1 MEEELVV
8 RRVMPHDLVA
18 EQSVIGA
25 VLIDNGVMSDVCDV
39 LVEEDF
45 YDPACREIFRAI
57 RELYRDAAPVDPVTL
72 SDKMK
77 SLGILTEYRSPE
89 LFSHIIALVPTSANV
104 AQYVKIVRDKS
115 YARQIIKLSG
125 EASEQGYRDDEEI
138 EKLLNMVEGDIFRLT
153 ENYTRSTHDDGSMF
167 DIMMSALE
175 SIEKTAESGGRI
187 TGVPSGFADLDRM
200 TTGFHPSELILIA
213 ARPSM
218 GKTAL
223 VLNIA
228 EYVTVKKG
236 IPAVMFSLEMNKVD
250 LAKRLLSMNS
260 HVDSQK
266 IRTAQ
271 MSLDEWREVSESA
284 NLYANSNFFIDDTPG
299 ISLTQLRTKCRK
311 LKAQH
316 GIQIVFI
323 DYLQL
328 MTGDGRSNSRQEE
341 IASISRGLKAIARE
355 IECPV
360 VALSQLNRG
369 PADRNDKRPLLSDL
383 RESGAIEQDADVVMF
398 VHRDEYYTKDQSEE
412 KGIAEIII
420 GKQRNGPIGTVKLRW
435 IEALTKFA
443 NLERK
448 KENSNTG
455 GN

>member
-1 MEEELVV
+1 MEEELVS
-8 RRVMPHDLVA
+8 RRVMPHDTAA
-18 EQSVIGA
+18 EQSVIGS
-25 VLIDNGVMSDVCDV
+25 VLMDNDVLPDVCDV
-39 LVEEDF
+39 LTEEDF

-57 RELYRDAAPVDPVTL
+57 HELYREATPVDPVTL
-72 SDKMK
+72 TNKMK
-77 SLGILTEYRSPE
+77 ALGIVSEYYSAE
-89 LFSHIIALVPTSANV
+89 LLAHVVNAVPTSVNV

-115 YARQIIKLSG
+115 YSRQIIKLTG
-125 EASEQGYRDDEEI
+125 EATERGYRDDEGI
-138 EKLLNMVEGDIFRLT
+138 EDLLNLVEGDVFRLT
-153 ENYTRSTHDDGSMF
+153 ENYTKSSHDDGSMF
-167 DIMMSALE
+167 DIMMNTLE

-187 TGVPSGFADLDRM
+187 TGVPSGFTELDRK

-228 EYVTVKKG
+228 EYVCIKQN

-266 IRTAQ
+266 IRTGQ

-316 GIQIVFI
+316 GIKIIFI

-355 IECPV
+355 LECPV
-360 VALSQLNRG
+360 IALSQLNRG

-398 VHRDEYYTKDQSEE
+398 VHRDEYYTKDQSEK

-420 GKQRNGPIGTVKLRW
+420 GKQRNGPVGTVELRW
-435 IEALTKFA
+435 LDSLTKFA

-448 KENSNTG
+448 KE
-455 GN
+455 